1 MNPYNYVREACKT
14 GKSLL
19 SLCCGIGLELKNLPT
34 IDIVAVDIYQPYLDE
49 LRHRNGD
56 AKTVCSDALSY
67 LKKQPDKSVQVISII
82 DGIEHMDKK
91 TGLAVIDHMKR
102 VAREQ
107 ILLFT
112 PEGHTD
118 NHPEN
123 TWGIAGGDKY
133 QEHLSGWE
141 IKELTDLGFEVLEKV
156 GCISPHGE
164 RYNAVMYRC
173 SL

>member
-19 SLCCGIGLELKNLPT
+19 SLCCGIGLELKKLPT
-34 IDIVAVDIYQPYLDE
+34 TDIVAVDIYQPYLDE
-49 LRHRNGD
+49 LKHRSD
-56 AKTVCSDALSY
+56 ARTVCSDALKY
-67 LKKQPDKSVQVISII
+67 LEKQPSKSVDVISII
-82 DGIEHMDKK
+82 DGIEHMEKDI
-91 TGLAVIDHMKR
+91 GLKVIDQMKR

-112 PEGHTD
+112 PEGHTE

-123 TWGIAGGDKY
+123 TWGIPGGDKY

-156 GCISPHGE
+156 GNISPHGE